1 MEGELHHA
9 ENYGTL
15 KYTGSKTTAATDAS
29 IGGVA
34 GYVTG
39 NASDCHN
46 YGTITLDSGF
56 AGGTALAQNGGNTD
70 WSTFGGVFGNVGPFI
85 ANKTNNSATPV
96 LVENISNNAE
106 LVLTPRMVNT
116 GGPQMC
122 IAGVIGA
129 ATANLKNIVNNKPI
143 TIKTQTKM
151 TNASALVG
159 YLAADMEGGVNK
171 AAVVFDGLSEEGNYP
186 NSEQVYFGGIV
197 GYITKTSKLIR
208 CENHG
213 NVTFQNILTTPGVL
227 SYVGGINGQYTGGFE
242 MTECVNDGTITSTA
256 NNPVCLGGLSGSF
269 NGMMT
274 DCTNA
279 GKVHYA
285 TSYAS
290 ETAGKEPEIGGLAGY
305 INASMTGCQSKG
317 EIIAGAGFAG
327 GLAGGCGQDANG
339 LLWKGTT
346 VSCAISGDALK
357 SAVVGRWRD
366 EGTTVLSLGAEGEP
380 VTISSQLAAF
390 PLCAALKG
398 NAIAEGNVVRE

>member
-1 MEGELHHA
+1 MNDYA
-9 ENYGTL
+9 KTL
-15 KYTGSKTTAATDAS
+15 A
-29 IGGVA
+29 
-34 GYVTG
+34 
-39 NASDCHN
+39 
-46 YGTITLDSGF
+46 
-56 AGGTALAQNGGNTD
+56 
-70 WSTFGGVFGNVGPFI
+70 
-85 ANKTNNSATPV
+85 
-96 LVENISNNAE
+96 
-106 LVLTPRMVNT
+106 
-116 GGPQMC
+116 
-122 IAGVIGA
+122 
-129 ATANLKNIVNNKPI
+129 
-143 TIKTQTKM
+143 KM
-151 TNASALVG
+151 
-159 YLAADMEGGVNK
+159 K
-171 AAVVFDGLSEEGNYP
+171 
-186 NSEQVYFGGIV
+186 
-197 GYITKTSKLIR
+197 KTSKLIR

-380 VTISSQLAAF
+380 VTVSSQLAAF

-398 NAIAEGNVVRE
+398 NAIAEVNVVRE